1 MPQNQREGIS
11 CLHEDLCIESESDF
25 PSKKRVL
32 FPDHLR
38 GEEATEVCE
47 HLARKPVTEAPR

>member
-1 MPQNQREGIS
+1 M
-11 CLHEDLCIESESDF
+11 HEDLCIESESDF